1 MLRIRKLVLAIA
13 AASALSSGMAHALG
27 LGELT
32 LKSAQNQPLNAE
44 IELLDVRD
52 LSTADVK
59 PSLAPAEEF
68 AKAGV
73 ERQPFL
79 NDLTFT
85 PVINPAGKSVLK
97 ITSSQPLPEP
107 MVKFLVQV
115 MWPQG
120 RLLRDYSVLLDASK
134 FSPETAQAA
143 SGVTPAVSAPA
154 NYTTV
159 RRDTL
164 WEIASRSRQGGSV
177 QQAMLAIQALNPDAF
192 INGNINQL
200 KTGQVLRMPD
210 QQQIQ
215 SIPQAQAVKE
225 VNEQYAAW
233 RQGRRLGPQARQ
245 LDATRRDSARPAPSR
260 IDQQDNLKLVAPGGK
275 GAGSEKALSDK
286 LAATQENLDTS
297 RREGDEL
304 KSRVADLQSQ
314 LDKLQRLIDLKNDQ
328 LARLE
333 AQSAAPA
340 APVAPAVAT
349 APVIDAQL
357 QANPAPGAEPVVT
370 PPPAAVDTAPEQDAA
385 PADNAATPAAEE
397 GSTGLDGILG
407 NPLLLA
413 LIAGSALLVLLL
425 LLLLLARKRKAQQEA
440 EKHLRMARALAEE
453 SELGPDLDL
462 PQSSFDG
469 LDVVPPSVTLAPAV
483 VAASAAAATA
493 AEQVSEPR
501 VAEPEPQPKV
511 DPFMAEIDDCI
522 AHGRLM
528 QASNL
533 LEPAVEKFPQRSD
546 LRLKLMEVYARQ
558 GDRSGFVMQE
568 RQLQANPQNLAEVE
582 ALKSRFPSMLA
593 VAAAAAA
600 GGAVVAS
607 GLDEKF
613 VEELMSEEPKP
624 ESDDLPADDELDS
637 AFDLSLDD
645 LDGLDLEAPADQAAV
660 EASVQ
665 PQAAAEPP
673 SLDDLDF
680 DTLLQDNPEAPQAE
694 PPQLEADTSAFAD
707 LDFDNLLEEQAA
719 AVAGEPAVQV
729 EPEPPVVDDLDFDG
743 LLAEHTAAQVAEPEP
758 QVESEPESAP
768 ELNTAAFADDL
779 DFDSLLQE
787 HTAAQAAE
795 PEPQIE
801 AEPEP
806 EPELNTAAFADDLD
820 FDSLLQEHTAAQAIE
835 PEAPAEP
842 AASTDDVDF
851 DALFQDYAATEPEAA
866 PEPKLEAEAE
876 PELSAAADDLAD
888 FDLSIPDETPEVAT
902 ENRPPLD
909 IEAELAAFDNDLGL
923 EADLPPLELPD
934 DFDLSLP
941 GEDDAASKNFAA
953 ELDNVNAE
961 LDKLSASLETPSL
974 EPHFTAEDAA
984 ALPDDDDFDYLSG
997 TDEVATKL
1005 DLARAY
1011 IDMGDH
1017 DGARD
1022 ILDEVNKEGD
1032 QAQRREANELRSKL
1046 S

>member
-52 LSTADVK
+52 LSPADLK

-73 ERQPFL
+73 ERPPFL
-79 NDLTFT
+79 DDLTFT

-97 ITSSQPLPEP
+97 VTSSQALPAP

-120 RLLRDYSVLLDASK
+120 RLLRDYSVLLDTSK

-143 SGVTPAVSAPA
+143 SGVTPAATAPA

-177 QQAMLAIQALNPDAF
+177 QQTMLAIQALNPDAF

-215 SIPQAQAVKE
+215 SVPQAQAVKE

-245 LDATRRDSARPAPSR
+245 LDATRRDAAQAAPTR
-260 IDQQDNLKLVAPGGK
+260 IAEQDNLKLVAPGGK
-275 GAGSEKALSDK
+275 GQGSDKALSDK
-286 LAATQENLDTS
+286 LAMTQENLDSS

-314 LDKLQRLIDLKNDQ
+314 LDKLQRLIELKNDQ

-333 AQSAAPA
+333 AQSNAPA
-340 APVAPAVAT
+340 APVAS

-357 QANPAPGAEPVVT
+357 QANPAPAAEPVA
-370 PPPAAVDTAPEQDAA
+370 PAPAAVDTEPQQVTPAPEGAAA
-385 PADNAATPAAEE
+385 PVVEE
-397 GSTGLDGILG
+397 GESKGLDGILG
-407 NPLLLA
+407 NPQMLA

-425 LLLLLARKRKAQQEA
+425 LILLLVRKRKAQQEA
-440 EKHLRMARALAEE
+440 EKHMRMARALAEE

-462 PQSSFDG
+462 PPSSFDG
-469 LDVVPPSVTLAPAV
+469 LDIAPPTVKLAPAV

-501 VAEPEPQPKV
+501 AAEPKA

-558 GDRSGFVMQE
+558 GDRDGFVSQE
-568 RQLQANPQNLAEVE
+568 RQLQANPHNLAEVE
-582 ALKSRFPSMLA
+582 SLKSRFPTM
-593 VAAAAAA
+593 VALAAAAA
-600 GGAVVAS
+600 GAAVAS

-613 VEELMSEEPKP
+613 VEQLMSDEP
-624 ESDDLPADDELDS
+624 EAQADADLPADDELDS

-645 LDGLDLEAPADQAAV
+645 LDGLELEAPADQAAV
-660 EASVQ
+660 EASS
-665 PQAAAEPP
+665 QAPAEP

-694 PPQLEADTSAFAD
+694 PPQLEPEPAGLADD
-707 LDFDNLLEEQAA
+707 LDFDSLLQEHAAAQAA
-719 AVAGEPAVQV
+719 EPAPQAEP
-729 EPEPPVVDDLDFDG
+729 EPEPPVVDDLDFDS
-743 LLAEHTAAQVAEPEP
+743 LLEEHTAAQAIEPQAPVEPAALEDDLDFDSLLQEHTAAQASEPQAPAEP
-758 QVESEPESAP
+758 
-768 ELNTAAFADDL
+768 AAVADDL

-787 HTAAQAAE
+787 HTAAQAQ
-795 PEPQIE
+795 PEPQ
-801 AEPEP
+801 P
-806 EPELNTAAFADDLD
+806 EPELSALDDDLD
-820 FDSLLQEHTAAQAIE
+820 FDALLDEHAKAQSTA
-835 PEAPAEP
+835 
-842 AASTDDVDF
+842 S
-851 DALFQDYAATEPEAA
+851 
-866 PEPKLEAEAE
+866 
-876 PELSAAADDLAD
+876 DDLAD
-888 FDLSIPDETPEVAT
+888 FDLSIPDEAPSVAT

-923 EADLPPLELPD
+923 EADLPDLELPD

-941 GEDDAASKNFAA
+941 GEDDAASKHFAA

-984 ALPDDDDFDYLSG
+984 SLAPEDEEFDYLSG

-1022 ILDEVNKEGD
+1022 ILDEVYKEGD
-1032 QAQRREANELRSKL
+1032 KDQRREANELRSKL